1 MDKDNIVRKK
11 VWDSDVLETGFAH
24 RVNIFTGGSKIKKE
38 LVLVTSSPREN
49 L

>member
-1 MDKDNIVRKK
+1 MDKDNIVHKK

-24 RVNIFTGGSKIKKE
+24 ESIFLLTGRKIKKE
-38 LVLVTSSPREN
+38 LVLVTSSPRDN